1 MLSWGWFTEE
11 PKGLLTCLEMT
22 ETGENEKVEE
32 VRWFDPLCF
41 QRFRES
47 VLCQWSKLVSGW
59 NWACG
64 QAGDHCSLGK
74 AGSQSHKGPRV
85 KILSL
90 AKFYSNASELFFFF
104 FSTCALALGLPCSFL
119 ICTLLSHF
127 SQNSQSIILIT
138 FSVESDFSSSTTFPR
153 YVWYPWPSFSNNLY
167 CCFSVAQ
174 LCLTPWTC
182 SNSCPSNRWCH
193 LTIASSVIPS
203 SCCQSFPASGSF
215 IMSWLFASGG
225 QSIGASASA
234 SVLPVNIQ
242 GWFPLAFTGLISLQ
256 SLGLSRVFSNTTVQ
270 KNQFFDAQPSLIQL
284 SHPYMTTGNTIASTT
299 WTFVGKEM
307 SLLFNML
314 FRFVIAFL
322 PRNNKVIL
330 LRIPNYPWYFLL
342 VIFHPLTPMLLLLSY
357 KHSLFLIVFGI
368 EPSLSPPQ
376 CSGPFNYH
384 DDPS

>member
-1 MLSWGWFTEE
+1 MLISYCTN
-11 PKGLLTCLEMT
+11 K
-22 ETGENEKVEE
+22 
-32 VRWFDPLCF
+32 
-41 QRFRES
+41 
-47 VLCQWSKLVSGW
+47 
-59 NWACG
+59 
-64 QAGDHCSLGK
+64 
-74 AGSQSHKGPRV
+74 
-85 KILSL
+85 KILL
-90 AKFYSNASELFFFF
+90 
-104 FSTCALALGLPCSFL
+104 C
-119 ICTLLSHF
+119 HF
-127 SQNSQSIILIT
+127 SQHSQSIILIT

-167 CCFSVAQ
+167 CWFSVAQ

-193 LTIASSVIPS
+193 LTITSSVIPS

-242 GWFPLAFTGLISLQ
+242 GWFPLAFTGLVSLQ

-284 SHPYMTTGNTIASTT
+284 SHPYMTTGKTIALTT
-299 WTFVGKEM
+299 QTCVSKEM

-330 LRIPNYPWYFLL
+330 FPFIPDNSQLSLIFPLSNFPSTDSHATSPWL
-342 VIFHPLTPMLLLLSY
+342 
-357 KHSLFLIVFGI
+357 
-368 EPSLSPPQ
+368 
-376 CSGPFNYH
+376 
-384 DDPS
+384 